1 MKTGNKTDLYER
13 IRSFQQAT
21 LSKKPTL
28 DDMISEV
35 RLMNFKI
42 RPVSGNISTLDFKN
56 LEFIDALWSL
66 GKLDEFFRIEFPNI
80 EEDDKD
86 IFFRLV
92 EEMRNNLQQ
101 RLNKSQLI
109 KAIPQEKEDQLFFEI
124 EIFKENTPSVN

>member
-13 IRSFQQAT
+13 IRTFQQTT
-21 LSKKPTL
+21 LAKKPTL
-28 DDMISEV
+28 DEMISEV

-66 GKLDEFFRIEFPNI
+66 GKLDEFFRIEFPDI
-80 EEDDKD
+80 EEVEKD

-92 EEMRNNLQQ
+92 EEMRTNLQQ

-109 KAIPQEKEDQLFFEI
+109 KTVSREEQLFFEI

>member
-1 MKTGNKTDLYER
+1 MKTRNKTDLYER

-21 LSKKPTL
+21 LSKKPAL
-28 DDMISEV
+28 DEMISEV

-42 RPVSGNISTLDFKN
+42 RPVSGNISILNFKN
-56 LEFIDALWSL
+56 MEFIDALWSL
-66 GKLDEFFRIEFPNI
+66 GKLDEFFRVEFPKI
-80 EEDDKD
+80 EDSDKD

-92 EEMRNNLQQ
+92 EEMRTNLQQ

-109 KAIPQEKEDQLFFEI
+109 KAVSREEQMFFEI

>member
-1 MKTGNKTDLYER
+1 MKTGNKTDLYET
-13 IRSFQQAT
+13 IRSFQQTT
-21 LSKKPTL
+21 LAKKPTL
-28 DDMISEV
+28 DEMISEV

-56 LEFIDALWSL
+56 MEFIDALWSL
-66 GKLDEFFRIEFPNI
+66 GKLDEFFRIEFQNI
-80 EEDDKD
+80 EDNDKD

-92 EEMRNNLQQ
+92 EEMRTNLQQ

-109 KAIPQEKEDQLFFEI
+109 KTVTREEQLFFEI